1 MSTLIEK
8 IEAMEKIGAA
18 DLADQALHKLI
29 HLHLQKYE
37 KQNEE
42 IQKELKPFER
52 QYGMSSEECHRQ
64 FTAGNLDDTA
74 DFMEWMGLYD
84 DVLLYR
90 DRMKALR
97 SVIEQ

>member
-8 IEAMEKIGAA
+8 IEAMEKIGAG
-18 DLADQALHKLI
+18 DLADQTLHKLI

-37 KQNEE
+37 KQIEE
-42 IQKELKPFER
+42 IQKELEPFER
-52 QYGMSSEECHRQ
+52 QYGMSSEECHRK
-64 FTAGNLDDTA
+64 FRAGKLVDTA

-90 DRMKALR
+90 DRIEALR
-97 SVIEQ
+97 SVVER

>member
-8 IEAMEKIGAA
+8 IEAMEKIGAG

-52 QYGMSSEECHRQ
+52 QYGMSSEPSSRRRCGPGCASSSGQRP
-64 FTAGNLDDTA
+64 
-74 DFMEWMGLYD
+74 
-84 DVLLYR
+84 
-90 DRMKALR
+90 
-97 SVIEQ
+97 